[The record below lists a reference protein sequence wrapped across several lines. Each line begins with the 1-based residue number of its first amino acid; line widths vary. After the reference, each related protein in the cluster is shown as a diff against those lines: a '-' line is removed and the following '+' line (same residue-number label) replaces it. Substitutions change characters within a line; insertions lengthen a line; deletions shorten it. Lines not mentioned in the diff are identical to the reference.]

1 MTPLAIKTTVLLVLS
16 GATAWIMTALGGGWD
31 MALQTLLCVMGVDI
45 ITGVLVAIV
54 WKKSGKTKTGAADS
68 HTMWQGL
75 CRKSV
80 IVLIVFMVSSIDR
93 SMNLSGV
100 LRMGTILFFT
110 GNEGLSIVENVG
122 LMGVP
127 LPAIVINALEQL
139 KKSGDAK

>member
-16 GATAWIMTALGGGWD
+16 GATAWIMTALGGWD

-68 HTMWQGL
+68 HIMWQGL

-80 IVLIVFMVSSIDR
+80 IVLIVFMVTSIDR
-93 SMNLSGV
+93 SMNLGGV

>member
-1 MTPLAIKTTVLLVLS
+1 MTPLAIKTTILLVLS
-16 GATAWIMTALGGGWD
+16 GATAWIMTASGGWD

-54 WKKSGKTKTGAADS
+54 WKKSGKTKSGAADS

-80 IVLIVFMVSSIDR
+80 IILIVFMFTSIDR
-93 SMNLSGV
+93 SMNLGGV

-110 GNEGLSIVENVG
+110 GNEGLSVVENVG